1 MIICYMHFCCQ
12 PTRQLQNYSSLND
25 YLSEKLNWSCVSICT
40 DGAAAMTGWLSG
52 FTTRVKEVTSECESV
67 HCVIRREIMARRK
80 MSPELNNVFQDV
92 IKIINHMKVLAVN
105 SRLFTQLCEE
115 MDTEHTRLLSLTEV
129 RGFLKVDHWP
139 EFLSYGSRSRDF
151 L

>member
-1 MIICYMHFCCQ
+1 
-12 PTRQLQNYSSLND
+12 
-25 YLSEKLNWSCVSICT
+25 
-40 DGAAAMTGWLSG
+40 
-52 FTTRVKEVTSECESV
+52 
-67 HCVIRREIMARRK
+67 

-129 RGFLKVDHWP
+129 RGFLTVHPWP
-139 EFLSYGSRSRDF
+139 EFLSYGSHSRDF